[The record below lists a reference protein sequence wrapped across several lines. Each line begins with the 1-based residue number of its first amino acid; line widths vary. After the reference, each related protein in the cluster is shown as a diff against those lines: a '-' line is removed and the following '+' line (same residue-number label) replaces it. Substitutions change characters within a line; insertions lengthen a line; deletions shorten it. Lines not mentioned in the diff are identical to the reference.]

1 MVRNITKKIENFSL
15 KKSEP
20 ANAYKN
26 IIEPPN
32 LIFTLTEWQNDNII
46 FEHNKIFENLKRIW
60 KILKHI

>member
-1 MVRNITKKIENFSL
+1 MVRNFTKKIENFSL
-15 KKSEP
+15 KNQNLP
-20 ANAYKN
+20 MPTKN